1 MHEVSLEA
9 LDQRG
14 QELVLQIST
23 DSLFECAVD
32 AWTTIGQLLNSTI
45 RYAQGVSTTSKR
57 GHSAGAKI
65 P

>member
-14 QELVLQIST
+14 QELVLQISI
-23 DSLFECAVD
+23 DSLVGCGID
-32 AWTTIGQLLNSTI
+32 AWTMIGQLLDNTI

-57 GHSAGAKI
+57 GHNA
-65 P
+65 